1 MYLVEETLQQS
12 EKGCFSYWPTYCWAE
27 WDSLATFHGG
37 AWSLSHREKQHCG
50 NTWTILPLM
59 LPCILAKTQV
69 RCTIKNSKY
78 SCVCI
83 NCAWKKKALKQGLC
97 EVACLCKQMVV
108 PLTCMD
114 SAACFGQDQ
123 GNFRHHSNGLSG
135 ISSFNAVIVWF
146 SLLWVML

>member
-59 LPCILAKTQV
+59 LPCSLAKTQV

-108 PLTCMD
+108 PWLAWTQPP
-114 SAACFGQDQ
+114 ALV
-123 GNFRHHSNGLSG
+123 RTKEISG
-135 ISSFNAVIVWF
+135 ITAMVCLAFLLLML
-146 SLLWVML
+146 SLCGLVCCG